1 MTGLT
6 CSYCGKA
13 EQSKTAF
20 AFHVCDQNILKD
32 LLTASRAE
40 VEHLT
45 LAVGNLEGVN
55 AHCKMWHREALRLA
69 EKHNEETF
77 YHSKRK
83 EVKPDASN

>member
-1 MTGLT
+1 MADLT

-20 AFHVCDQNILKD
+20 AFHVCDQNTLKD

-40 VEHLT
+40 VKRLT
-45 LAVGNLEGVN
+45 LAVESLEGVN

-77 YHSKRK
+77 YRSKQK